1 MILFDT
7 NVVSELM
14 RPRPDPG
21 VLAWMDT
28 QEMSAVWLCS
38 INVLE
43 IELGIELVETTERRL
58 RLRQLWLQLLEQDF
72 GRRALQFD
80 GTAATHTASLLVLK
94 RKQGRTIELRYA
106 MIAGI
111 AQQHGCPLATRNVRH
126 FEDCGVALI
135 NPWAP

>member
-72 GRRALQFD
+72 GRRVLEFD
-80 GTAATHTASLLVLK
+80 GAAATHTGCLLALK
-94 RKQGRTIELRYA
+94 RKQGRSIELRDA

-111 AQQHGCPLATRNVRH
+111 AQRHGCVIATRNVRH
-126 FEDCGVALI
+126 FEDCGAALI

>member
-43 IELGIELVETTERRL
+43 VELGIELVDTTERRL

-72 GRRALQFD
+72 GRRVLQFD
-80 GTAATHTASLLVLK
+80 GIAATHTASLLALK
-94 RKQGRTIELRYA
+94 RKQGRTIELRDA

-111 AQQHGCPLATRNVRH
+111 AQHHGCLLATRNVRH
-126 FEDCGVALI
+126 FEDCSVALI
-135 NPWAP
+135 NPWAL